1 MFLNNLT
8 DKEMY
13 IKNSSQDLIKQHE
26 QIENNCKI
34 RDNFDNLPKD
44 LFKYFSTNSDK
55 EKMSLRFKYYQ
66 PWVHK
71 SEMVIQLKV
80 PDYLIFILIYF
91 L

>member
-26 QIENNCKI
+26 QIENKYKI
-34 RDNFDNLPKD
+34 RDNFDDLPKD

-55 EKMSLRFKYYQ
+55 EKVSLSITNREFTSQEWLFCSKCR
-66 PWVHK
+66 
-71 SEMVIQLKV
+71 IA
-80 PDYLIFILIYF
+80 
-91 L
+91 